1 MDKETLIDKLTSRKL
16 WLSIAAVLASVG
28 TAIAGTATGNEA
40 IATCG
45 IVCTVLAAGI
55 YAAAEAYV
63 DGQAAQGVNCVAVAC
78 EATEDGE
85 EEEEAA

>member
-16 WLSIAAVLASVG
+16 WLSVAAVLASVG

-40 IATCG
+40 ITTCG
-45 IVCTVLAAGI
+45 VVCTVLAAGI

-63 DGQAAQGVNCVAVAC
+63 DGQAAQGVNCVAIAC
-78 EATEDGE
+78 EAAD
-85 EEEEAA
+85 EEADDDD